1 MQINVSGE
9 HGAVDTR
16 TRAYVEYRVFD
27 RLRAIEHD
35 VRDVEVSLRRGRAG
49 APGSISCSVTAR
61 LATGGVITATAE
73 ADWPYK
79 AIDEAVRAL
88 TRGQTRAT
96 LGQEV

>member
-27 RLRAIEHD
+27 RLREVEHD
-35 VRDVEVSLRRGRAG
+35 VRDVEVSLHRSADRSMRAG
-49 APGSISCSVTAR
+49 VTCRVTAR
-61 LATGGVITATAE
+61 LAGGGVITSTAN

-88 TRGQTRAT
+88 TTRVPAAAA
-96 LGQEV
+96 V

>member
-1 MQINVSGE
+1 MRINVSGE

-27 RLRAIEHD
+27 RLRAMEHD
-35 VRDVEVSLRRGRAG
+35 LRDVEVSLGRAVDG
-49 APGSISCSVTAR
+49 APAGVTCRVTAR
-61 LATGGVITATAE
+61 LAKGGAITASAD

-88 TRGQTRAT
+88 TTRVPA
-96 LGQEV
+96 LAAG

>member
-9 HGAVDTR
+9 HGGVDTR

-27 RLRAIEHD
+27 RLRAVEHD
-35 VRDVEVSLRRGRAG
+35 VRDVELSLHRSPAG
-49 APGSISCSVTAR
+49 STRSGVTCRVTAR
-61 LATGGVITATAE
+61 LAGGGVITSTAD

-88 TRGQTRAT
+88 TTRVPAAA
-96 LGQEV
+96 GA